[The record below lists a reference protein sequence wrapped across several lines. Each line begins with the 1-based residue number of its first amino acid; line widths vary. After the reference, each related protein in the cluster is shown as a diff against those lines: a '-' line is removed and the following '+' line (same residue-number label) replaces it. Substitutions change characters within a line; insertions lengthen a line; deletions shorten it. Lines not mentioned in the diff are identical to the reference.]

1 MCSVG
6 LDEKIHFFD
15 IVECREVKQINTGT
29 PLSCISFCSD
39 GHTIAVG
46 CEKEGRA
53 LVYNLKDPRRIKLE
67 LKGHERSKRINAL
80 LFTRVYKP

>member
-15 IVECREVKQINTGT
+15 IVECREVKQINTGMA
-29 PLSCISFCSD
+29 LSCISFAAD

-46 CEKEGRA
+46 SEQGGR
-53 LVYNLKDPRRIKLE
+53 VQIYDLK
-67 LKGHERSKRINAL
+67 
-80 LFTRVYKP
+80 

>member
-15 IVECREVKQINTGT
+15 IVECKEIKQISTGV

-46 CEKEGRA
+46 SDKGGKT
-53 LVYNLKDPRRIKLE
+53 LIFDLKDAKKVKLE
-67 LKGHERSKRINAL
+67 LKGHDKN
-80 LFTRVYKP
+80 

>member
-15 IVECREVKQINTGT
+15 IVECREVKQINTGMA
-29 PLSCISFCSD
+29 LSCISFAAD

-46 CEKEGRA
+46 SEQGGR
-53 LVYNLKDPRRIKLE
+53 V
-67 LKGHERSKRINAL
+67 
-80 LFTRVYKP
+80 